1 MRSCALHQNLYWTRR
16 SCGSQ
21 RPAPL
26 GRSLLDLE
34 QEVLVIPIP
43 AAAPEHGADVAV
55 DGLDRAELDLL
66 VAVGED
72 TVEVSQQELGDLAEG
87 RQALPP
93 ERAEPRREKAP
104 GGPLI
109 GVVPE
114 MGELLLEQ
122 VGFGEAPV
130 ERQQLFDEAA
140 LVALEVG
147 PAPQEQPP
155 LAPQQ
160 AAGGAALAEELGAPG
175 LVDGVVHM
183 AQDVKLVVDDP
194 GVGQVRPETLHER
207 FPHVD
212 TDRPHGAPP
221 TWGQGLGE
229 EQVERSE

>member
-1 MRSCALHQNLYWTRR
+1 MLSLSRRLSRTAQSPRDNRPALAQREPSRRPSLLYARRLSHRGVRLDPVVAFLALHQNLYRTQR

-21 RPAPL
+21 RSAVL
-26 GRSLLDLE
+26 GGGLLHLE
-34 QEVLVIPIP
+34 QEILVIPIP

-55 DGLDRAELDLL
+55 DGLDRAERDLL

-130 ERQQLFDEAA
+130 ERQQL
-140 LVALEVG
+140 
-147 PAPQEQPP
+147 
-155 LAPQQ
+155 
-160 AAGGAALAEELGAPG
+160 
-175 LVDGVVHM
+175 
-183 AQDVKLVVDDP
+183 
-194 GVGQVRPETLHER
+194 
-207 FPHVD
+207 
-212 TDRPHGAPP
+212 
-221 TWGQGLGE
+221 
-229 EQVERSE
+229 

>member
-1 MRSCALHQNLYWTRR
+1 MAASPACPPVDIRFHEAARRPSTPAVVRPGHFSALHQNLYRTQR

-21 RPAPL
+21 RSAVL
-26 GRSLLDLE
+26 GGGLLHLE
-34 QEVLVIPIP
+34 QEILVIPIP

-55 DGLDRAELDLL
+55 DGLDRAERDLL

-93 ERAEPRREKAP
+93 ERAGPRREKGP

-114 MGELLLEQ
+114 MGGLLLGQ
-122 VGFGEAPV
+122 AGFGEAPV

-160 AAGGAALAEELGAPG
+160 AAGGAAPAAEPAGPG
-175 LVDGVVHM
+175 LVGGVVHM
-183 AQDVKLVVDDP
+183 
-194 GVGQVRPETLHER
+194 E
-207 FPHVD
+207 
-212 TDRPHGAPP
+212 
-221 TWGQGLGE
+221 
-229 EQVERSE
+229 